1 MRFHVLTLFPQ
12 MIEQGLSESITGRA
26 LKQNIISLNT
36 VNIRDFAHNKHNK
49 VDDYTY
55 GGGAGMLMQ
64 AEPVYQAVR
73 SVMSQ
78 INKCNQVHSGDNSE
92 KNIADEN
99 ILYENTSYKNTA
111 EEIKNHNARLIYVT
125 PQGSVFNQQ
134 MAAEFAKCDDLIFLC
149 GHYEGIDERVLE
161 ETVTDYVSIG
171 DYVLTGGELPSMVM
185 IDAISRLVPGV
196 LHNDISAETESFH
209 GNLLE
214 YPQYSRPVEWHDKKV
229 PEVLMAGNQKKIDA
243 WRLEK
248 SIERTKERR
257 PDLYAGFKRLDKCRE
272 FLMKNKLLHIDMIEL
287 INRGC
292 AEILFEADGEYLL
305 RDMVSKVCLHTR
317 PDEGVSKLIDLAPE
331 DDTKPVDKY
340 SSQHIPKTVTDQITN
355 GIVLH
360 QQRYV
365 ELFTANGFNE
375 TVECRQAV
383 YTNKEK
389 LSVSGLYRPD
399 GRPMPNG
406 LVIRKLDADDIQEAA
421 PMYPGFD
428 NPDYIIERIEAGAVY
443 GAFFSDN
450 TDNDTINTLAGIIGI
465 HEEGSIG
472 MLYVKPEYR
481 HRKLATALE
490 TYAFNRA
497 LENGW
502 IPYGQ
507 IIVGNEASM
516 KLQESMGL
524 HFSKSSVYWMT
535 KNNA

>member
-1 MRFHVLTLFPQ
+1 
-12 MIEQGLSESITGRA
+12 
-26 LKQNIISLNT
+26 
-36 VNIRDFAHNKHNK
+36 
-49 VDDYTY
+49 
-55 GGGAGMLMQ
+55 
-64 AEPVYQAVR
+64 
-73 SVMSQ
+73 MS
-78 INKCNQVHSGDNSE
+78 
-92 KNIADEN
+92 
-99 ILYENTSYKNTA
+99 
-111 EEIKNHNARLIYVT
+111 
-125 PQGSVFNQQ
+125 
-134 MAAEFAKCDDLIFLC
+134 
-149 GHYEGIDERVLE
+149 
-161 ETVTDYVSIG
+161 
-171 DYVLTGGELPSMVM
+171 
-185 IDAISRLVPGV
+185 
-196 LHNDISAETESFH
+196 
-209 GNLLE
+209 
-214 YPQYSRPVEWHDKKV
+214 
-229 PEVLMAGNQKKIDA
+229 GNQKKIDA

-305 RDMVSKVCLHTR
+305 RDMVSKVCFHTR
-317 PDEGVSKLIDLAPE
+317 PDEGGSKLIDLAPE

-340 SSQHIPKTVTDQITN
+340 SSQHIPETVTDQITN

-399 GRPMPNG
+399 GKPMPNG
-406 LVIRKLDADDIQEAA
+406 LIIRKLDADDIREAA

-450 TDNDTINTLAGIIGI
+450 TANDTINTLAGIIGI

-472 MLYVKPEYR
+472 MLYVKPQYR

-516 KLQESMGL
+516 RLQESMGL